1 MRAWSS
7 PWALAS
13 CSSLITAANTRRLSS
28 VSFENP
34 YEVCGLFADISA
46 SVPAKCVDTFISL
59 SAAQR
64 PAAGD
69 PSANLNTSFSASGEG
84 ATSTSASLTSP
95 ITPFSKSALPSKS
108 LLSRQEVPGVD
119 AAHPGGEDASVQH
132 AETPLVLK
140 RGVQGQLQTVIERL
154 FEECFR
160 QKRYRQVIGIAI
172 EAKSLEVLRMAIL
185 RASED
190 EKKQSGESHSSE
202 ELMEYVLDI
211 CMGIVQE
218 RAFRNE
224 VCSDTV
230 SMHGRRLANIYF
242 YLDSEADPRAP

>member
-1 MRAWSS
+1 MSYVVSS
-7 PWALAS
+7 IH
-13 CSSLITAANTRRLSS
+13 CVVSLLMLWRVS
-28 VSFENP
+28 V
-34 YEVCGLFADISA
+34 
-46 SVPAKCVDTFISL
+46 AKCVDTFISL
-59 SAAQR
+59 SAAR
-64 PAAGD
+64 RRSSGD
-69 PSANLNTSFSASGEG
+69 QSANLNNSFPASGDG

-108 LLSRQEVPGVD
+108 LLSRQEVPGLD
-119 AAHPGGEDASVQH
+119 AAHPGGDDSSVQH
-132 AETPLVLK
+132 EETPLVLK
-140 RGVQGQLQTVIERL
+140 RGVQGQLQAVIERL

-185 RASED
+185 RASDD
-190 EKKQSGESHSSE
+190 EKKQQQGELRRSE

-224 VCSDTV
+224 VCVILLVVLKFGVALTQSHHIDLETH
-230 SMHGRRLANIYF
+230 SR
-242 YLDSEADPRAP
+242 PP

>member
-1 MRAWSS
+1 MF
-7 PWALAS
+7 
-13 CSSLITAANTRRLSS
+13 SLFSNVYSS
-28 VSFENP
+28 V
-34 YEVCGLFADISA
+34 L
-46 SVPAKCVDTFISL
+46 AKCVDTFISL
-59 SAAQR
+59 SAAQKSS
-64 PAAGD
+64 AGD
-69 PSANLNTSFSASGEG
+69 QAANLNQSFSASGDG

-108 LLSRQEVPGVD
+108 LLSRQEVPGID
-119 AAHPGGEDASVQH
+119 AAHPGGDDTSVQH
-132 AETPLVLK
+132 DDTPLVLK
-140 RGVQGQLQTVIERL
+140 QGVKRQLKSVIEDL

-172 EAKSLEVLRMAIL
+172 EAKNLQVLRMAIL

-190 EKKQSGESHSSE
+190 EKEQEGESRQSE

-224 VCSDTV
+224 VSLQFHLTPQAV
-230 SMHGRRLANIYF
+230 LITFGYRS
-242 YLDSEADPRAP
+242 

>member
-1 MRAWSS
+1 MVL
-7 PWALAS
+7 ALGAGKLFKLDS
-13 CSSLITAANTRRLSS
+13 GGEYEETIIGKLCCIIYRLCGQPANEW
-28 VSFENP
+28 V
-34 YEVCGLFADISA
+34 LFT
-46 SVPAKCVDTFISL
+46 AKCVDTFISL

-64 PAAGD
+64 RSSGD
-69 PSANLNTSFSASGEG
+69 HSANLNNSFPASGDG

-108 LLSRQEVPGVD
+108 LLSRQEVPGID
-119 AAHPGGEDASVQH
+119 AAHPGGDDSSVQH
-132 AETPLVLK
+132 EETPLVLK
-140 RGVQGQLQTVIERL
+140 RGVQRQLQAVIERL

-185 RASED
+185 RASDD
-190 EKKQSGESHSSE
+190 EKKQQQGEFRRSE

-224 VCSDTV
+224 VCPS
-230 SMHGRRLANIYF
+230 F
-242 YLDSEADPRAP
+242 YRAS

>member
-1 MRAWSS
+1 MRVWSS
-7 PWALAS
+7 PSVQES
-13 CSSLITAANTRRLSS
+13 CSSSTTVASTKRQLSVRWETFHQIHIHLLGS
-28 VSFENP
+28 TDTVRP
-34 YEVCGLFADISA
+34 TT
-46 SVPAKCVDTFISL
+46 AKCVDTFISL

-64 PAAGD
+64 PSGGD
-69 PSANLNTSFSASGEG
+69 QAANLNTQFPASGDG

-108 LLSRQEVPGVD
+108 LLSRQEVPGID
-119 AAHPGGEDASVQH
+119 AAHPGGDDTSVQH
-132 AETPLVLK
+132 EETSLVLK

-172 EAKSLEVLRMAIL
+172 EAKSLDVLRMAIL
-185 RASED
+185 RASAD
-190 EKKQSGESHSSE
+190 EKKQQGESRRSE

-218 RAFRNE
+218 REFRSE
-224 VCSDTV
+224 V
-230 SMHGRRLANIYF
+230 RLH
-242 YLDSEADPRAP
+242 PR

>member
-1 MRAWSS
+1 MVNT
-7 PWALAS
+7 
-13 CSSLITAANTRRLSS
+13 SLNT
-28 VSFENP
+28 
-34 YEVCGLFADISA
+34 
-46 SVPAKCVDTFISL
+46 AKCVDTFISL

-64 PAAGD
+64 PTAD
-69 PSANLNTSFSASGEG
+69 QSANLNTSFPSSGDG

-108 LLSRQEVPGVD
+108 LLSRAEVPGID
-119 AAHPGGEDASVQH
+119 AAHPGGDDTSVQH
-132 AETPLVLK
+132 EETPLVLK

-172 EAKSLEVLRMAIL
+172 EAKSLDVLRMAIL
-185 RASED
+185 RASSD
-190 EKKQSGESHSSE
+190 EKQQQGDSRSSE

-218 RAFRNE
+218 RAFRSE
-224 VCSDTV
+224 VCDPKPPYEMSQLTV
-230 SMHGRRLANIYF
+230 FLLDPQT
-242 YLDSEADPRAP
+242 YLGTAE

>member
-1 MRAWSS
+1 MYISDADIV
-7 PWALAS
+7 L
-13 CSSLITAANTRRLSS
+13 SSLI
-28 VSFENP
+28 
-34 YEVCGLFADISA
+34 
-46 SVPAKCVDTFISL
+46 AKCVDTYISL

-69 PSANLNTSFSASGEG
+69 PSANLNTSFTASGDG

-140 RGVQGQLQTVIERL
+140 RGVQGQLQAVIERL

-172 EAKSLEVLRMAIL
+172 EAKSLDVLRMAIL

-190 EKKQSGESHSSE
+190 EKKQSGESHRSE

-224 VCSDTV
+224 VRSF
-230 SMHGRRLANIYF
+230 SP
-242 YLDSEADPRAP
+242 SRAMIMLTFTPH